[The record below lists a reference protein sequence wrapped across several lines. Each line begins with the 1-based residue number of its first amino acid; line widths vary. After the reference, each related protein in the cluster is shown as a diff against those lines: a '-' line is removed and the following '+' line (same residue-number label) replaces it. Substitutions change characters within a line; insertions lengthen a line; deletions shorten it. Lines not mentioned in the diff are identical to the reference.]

1 MVAQQRQQVALKD
14 YEREPVPDH
23 LRKSW
28 WQMGLVWLGVGITIA
43 AFLLGGAVGAGLSLT
58 DSFIAVFT
66 GSLVL
71 TVIASLCGVVG
82 ARTSL
87 STAMISRFAFGSKG
101 FYLTAMILALGSYG
115 WFGVQTGLFGD
126 TAAVVMEQVVG
137 RAWPTTLLI
146 IIGGIL
152 MTSTA
157 VVGYKGIERL
167 SNIAV
172 PLMALLMLAS
182 LGMVLRDHPWSQL
195 AASPPPGDPMPLGV
209 AISIVAGSFM
219 VGAVIAP
226 DITRYA
232 RSALDA
238 VLASVIGFQVGFVI
252 VVFIGSILAHATGQ
266 SDLVQIM
273 VTLGWGVL
281 AFLVLILAQW
291 TTNDNNLYSAALAF
305 SVMLRQWPKW
315 KLTALAGVLGTL
327 LAVTGIYGQFVPWL
341 QVLSALVPP
350 LGGVYVADYFLVG
363 RERYRFANIE
373 RVEPIRYESFA
384 AWILGALVG
393 FATTPQPTGWGLFTL
408 TTVSAIDAFI
418 VAVLAQVVLGRV
430 TASRARSLAA
440 AGD

>member
-291 TTNDNNLYSAALAF
+291 TTNDNNL
-305 SVMLRQWPKW
+305 
-315 KLTALAGVLGTL
+315 
-327 LAVTGIYGQFVPWL
+327 
-341 QVLSALVPP
+341 
-350 LGGVYVADYFLVG
+350 
-363 RERYRFANIE
+363 
-373 RVEPIRYESFA
+373 
-384 AWILGALVG
+384 
-393 FATTPQPTGWGLFTL
+393 
-408 TTVSAIDAFI
+408 
-418 VAVLAQVVLGRV
+418 
-430 TASRARSLAA
+430 
-440 AGD
+440 

>member
-1 MVAQQRQQVALKD
+1 TRAACLSAGPTPGRSSTLFDKYCRFNTSPNMAAARLAVQACGRGVMVAQQRQQVALKD

-167 SNIAV
+167 
-172 PLMALLMLAS
+172 
-182 LGMVLRDHPWSQL
+182 
-195 AASPPPGDPMPLGV
+195 
-209 AISIVAGSFM
+209 
-219 VGAVIAP
+219 
-226 DITRYA
+226 
-232 RSALDA
+232 
-238 VLASVIGFQVGFVI
+238 
-252 VVFIGSILAHATGQ
+252 
-266 SDLVQIM
+266 
-273 VTLGWGVL
+273 
-281 AFLVLILAQW
+281 
-291 TTNDNNLYSAALAF
+291 
-305 SVMLRQWPKW
+305 
-315 KLTALAGVLGTL
+315 
-327 LAVTGIYGQFVPWL
+327 
-341 QVLSALVPP
+341 
-350 LGGVYVADYFLVG
+350 
-363 RERYRFANIE
+363 
-373 RVEPIRYESFA
+373 
-384 AWILGALVG
+384 
-393 FATTPQPTGWGLFTL
+393 
-408 TTVSAIDAFI
+408 
-418 VAVLAQVVLGRV
+418 
-430 TASRARSLAA
+430 
-440 AGD
+440 